1 MNFERVET
9 TFFEDFKI
17 AIPFG
22 IKAIK
27 DTYNRALYSV
37 KMIDKDYKIFTELV
51 MALNHLSWRMHEIG
65 EYTLGDLFADLYYKA
80 EDEFYKTFGENKEAC
95 RFFYKITN

>member
-27 DTYNRALYSV
+27 DTYNRALYAV

-51 MALNHLSWRMHEIG
+51 MALNHLSWKMYDIG
-65 EYTLGDLFADLYYKA
+65 KDTLCDLFADLYYKA
-80 EDEFYKTFGENKEAC
+80 EEEFYKTFGENKEAC
-95 RFFYKITN
+95 RFFYKITD

>member
-1 MNFERVET
+1 MTVSRKDLKNCMKEEKLMNFERVET

-27 DTYNRALYSV
+27 DTYNRKLYP
-37 KMIDKDYKIFTELV
+37 I
-51 MALNHLSWRMHEIG
+51 
-65 EYTLGDLFADLYYKA
+65 
-80 EDEFYKTFGENKEAC
+80 
-95 RFFYKITN
+95 

>member
-9 TFFEDFKI
+9 TFWGDLKV

-27 DTYNRALYSV
+27 DTYNRALYTV

-51 MALNHLSWRMHEIG
+51 MALNHLSWQMHDIG
-65 EYTLGDLFADLYYKA
+65 NYTLSDLFADLYYKA
-80 EDEFYKTFGENKEAC
+80 EKEFYKTFSENKEAC

>member
-9 TFFEDFKI
+9 TFWGDFKV

-27 DTYNRALYSV
+27 DTYNRALYTV

-51 MALNHLSWRMHEIG
+51 IVLNHLS
-65 EYTLGDLFADLYYKA
+65 
-80 EDEFYKTFGENKEAC
+80 
-95 RFFYKITN
+95 

>member
-9 TFFEDFKI
+9 TFWGDFKV

-27 DTYNRALYSV
+27 DTYKRALYAV

-51 MALNHLSWRMHEIG
+51 IALNHLSWEMHEFG
-65 EYTLGDLFADLYYKA
+65 EYTLSDLFSDLYYKA
-80 EDEFYKTFGENKEAC
+80 RDEFYKTFSENEEAC
-95 RFFYKITN
+95 YYFYEITN